1 MEGLTLTFLVILTV
15 CSLAWD
21 DYALGAWRHRDMTVS
36 GYIYRMTHRW
46 PIIVAP
52 MAVAITLWFIWGWDF
67 EAVVGALYLAHFTWK
82 A

>member
-1 MEGLTLTFLVILTV
+1 
-15 CSLAWD
+15 
-21 DYALGAWRHRDMTVS
+21 MTVS